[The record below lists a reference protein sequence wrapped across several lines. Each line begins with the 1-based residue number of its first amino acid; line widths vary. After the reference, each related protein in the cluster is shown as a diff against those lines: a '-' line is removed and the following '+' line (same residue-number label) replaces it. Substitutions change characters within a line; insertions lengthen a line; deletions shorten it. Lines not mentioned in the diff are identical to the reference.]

1 MNKRAKTV
9 SYLVEV
15 INNLYMKPA
24 EVEFKAF
31 LINFQLSLKYLIS
44 SLMISL
50 SKKVKL
56 KLNEDIDLLLE
67 LKTFQVVWLY

>member
-1 MNKRAKTV
+1 M
-9 SYLVEV
+9 
-15 INNLYMKPA
+15 
-24 EVEFKAF
+24 EFKAF

-67 LKTFQVVWLY
+67 LKTFQVV